1 MGHAAPA
8 GAVLCLDLVDPN
20 PVENVADGHAIAGET
35 YSRSSII
42 QQLSILVGF
51 LNSSGP
57 SQPNYCVASNAK
69 SVIKKVLDHVLNQ
82 RMQHQTP
89 IGPEYFDSASGW
101 ESFAQFNPLDDISWF
116 GQDWITEESNSST

>member
-8 GAVLCLDLVDPN
+8 GAFLCLELVDPSLM
-20 PVENVADGHAIAGET
+20 ESVADGHVIAGET

-57 SQPNYCVASNAK
+57 SQPNHCVASNAK
-69 SVIKKVLDHVLNQ
+69 TVIKKVLDHVLNQ
-82 RMQHQTP
+82 KMQRQTP
-89 IGPEYFDSASGW
+89 MGLENFDPATGW

-116 GQDWITEESNSST
+116 GQDWIIEESNSSK